1 MTEPLVQLTRRAPF
15 IHRSIDNTAL
25 QSFMECPRKYFF
37 SMVLHRRKGGA
48 TRPPLAY
55 GTTWHKIMET
65 HYATGGDEAA
75 VQRAAIMSW
84 EPHDSPDDHRTLE
97 RVLDAYRAYKQRYGE
112 HDEDV
117 RVWGRTVGFPEN
129 PIVEQVAELAWPGS
143 IHPYTGKIDRIYEQ
157 NGAVFIEDYKTT
169 SALGATYFR
178 QWDPSNQMMGY
189 AWLGQLLTG
198 RPIAGVRINVHGV
211 LKTTNKFERQT
222 ILISPERLNEWSVNL
237 QRWLEDINRRGE
249 QLEDTFDNPEF
260 GGGELTAGDY
270 AFPANFNA
278 CAGKYGMC
286 QYVDVC
292 TMPRSVRARILEN
305 DFEHKPWDPTVGDD
319 EGGGGEA

>member
-1 MTEPLVQLTRRAPF
+1 MSDPLVQISRRAPF
-15 IHRSIDNTAL
+15 IQRSIDNTAL
-25 QSFMECPRKYFF
+25 QAFMECPRKYFF
-37 SMVLHRRKGGA
+37 SMILNRRKGGA
-48 TRPPLAY
+48 TRPALGY

-84 EPHDSPDDHRTLE
+84 EPHDSPDDHRTIE
-97 RVLDAYRAYKQRYGE
+97 RALDAYRAYKQRYGE

-143 IHPYTGKIDRIYEQ
+143 IHPYAGKIDRIYEQ
-157 NGAVFIEDYKTT
+157 NGAYFVEDYKTT

-198 RPIAGVRINVHGV
+198 RPIAGIRINVHGV
-211 LKTTNKFERQT
+211 LKTQNKFERQT
-222 ILISPERLNEWSVNL
+222 ILVSPERLEEWSQNL
-237 QRWLEDINRRGE
+237 QTWLEDINRRS
-249 QLEDTFDNPEF
+249 
-260 GGGELTAGDY
+260 GELKRRDAIEDGITNDAVQ
-270 AFPANFNA
+270 ATFPANFNA

-286 QYVDVC
+286 SYVDVC
-292 TMPRSVRARILEN
+292 TMPHSVRARILEN
-305 DFEHKPWDPTVGDD
+305 DFELKPWDPTVGDD